1 MEKNLPFCRYCGQ
14 PIIQTGRG
22 RPRIYCSD
30 RCRLADHRERRAAV
44 EARLSFE
51 RWEPSEDDIWEAGDD
66 DLASQVLKANHDVD
80 PAGPV
85 AADDEQ
91 VVVAILE
98 ARSIAGAFHRLGSQ
112 ARPALAGRCA
122 MVAKAM
128 LDALDK
134 WFPIA

>member
-1 MEKNLPFCRYCGQ
+1 MPFCRYCGQ
-14 PIIQTGRG
+14 PVIQTGRG

-30 RCRLADHRERRAAV
+30 HCRKADDRQRRAAV
-44 EARLSFE
+44 EAKLSFE

-66 DLASQVLKANHDVD
+66 DLASQVYQANHDVD
-80 PAGPV
+80 PTGPA

-98 ARSIAGAFHRLGSQ
+98 ARAIAGAFHRLGSE
-112 ARPALAGRCA
+112 ARPAFAGPCA

-128 LDALDK
+128 LEALDR
-134 WFPIA
+134 WFPTA